1 MERTIGVVAENRPG
15 VFSRISGLME
25 RRGFQVN
32 GVTVGNTQQPGRSR
46 FTLVIAGDDRKA
58 SQAVR
63 QIRKMVETVEV
74 SDLSSGFCVER
85 CMMLLKFFLPA
96 ERRAELSEAMK
107 NFPHSVAGEHGD
119 TLILEM
125 TGTREHLDACLETV
139 RHLGLVEAVKS
150 GPLALDARTTTTTF

>member
-32 GVTVGNTQQPGRSR
+32 GVTVGMTQQPGRSR
-46 FTLVIAGDDRKA
+46 FTLVIGGDDRKA

-74 SDLSSGFCVER
+74 SDLSSGVCVER
-85 CMMLLKFFLPA
+85 CMMLLKFSLPA
-96 ERRAELSEAMK
+96 ERRTDLFDAMK
-107 NFPHSVAGEHGD
+107 PFPHSVAGEHGD

-125 TGTREHLDACLETV
+125 MGTRQNLDACLETV

-150 GPLALDARTTTTTF
+150 GPLALDAQTTTTF

>member
-32 GVTVGNTQQPGRSR
+32 GVTVGMTQQPGRSR
-46 FTLVIAGDDRKA
+46 FTLVIGGDDRKA

-74 SDLSSGFCVER
+74 SDLSSGVCVER
-85 CMMLLKFFLPA
+85 CMMLLKFSLPA
-96 ERRAELSEAMK
+96 ERRTELFDTMK
-107 NFPHSVAGEHGD
+107 SFPHSVAGEHGD

-125 TGTREHLDACLETV
+125 MGSRQNLDACLEQV

-150 GPLALDARTTTTTF
+150 GPLALDAGTTTAF

>member
-1 MERTIGVVAENRPG
+1 MERTIAVVAENRPG

-32 GVTVGNTQQPGRSR
+32 GVTVGMTQQPGRSR
-46 FTLVIAGDDRKA
+46 FTLVIGGDDRKA

-74 SDLSSGFCVER
+74 SDLSSGVCVER
-85 CMMLLKFFLPA
+85 CMMLLKFSLPG
-96 ERRAELSEAMK
+96 ERRAELSDAMK
-107 NFPHSVAGEHGD
+107 AFPHSVAEEHGD

-125 TGTREHLDACLETV
+125 MGTRQSMDACLETV

-150 GPLALDARTTTTTF
+150 GPLALDARTTTTF